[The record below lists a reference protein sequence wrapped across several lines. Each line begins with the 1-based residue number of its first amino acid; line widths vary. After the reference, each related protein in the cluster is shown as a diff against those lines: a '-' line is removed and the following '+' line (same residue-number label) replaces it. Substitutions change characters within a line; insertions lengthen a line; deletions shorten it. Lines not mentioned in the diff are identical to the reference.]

1 MKIRIILFKKKS
13 YQILIFILF
22 FTLFIISSSPAL
34 LVRLTTGSIDKEL
47 DDFYF
52 ERGMQAMA
60 LFMGVGLIFTG
71 LKTIKRREILL
82 RIRTFGNTKY
92 LEITGKDAF
101 NYGIKLIA
109 IGILATVWSL
119 FFWVEHVIPVIF

>member
-47 DDFYF
+47 NDFYF

-60 LFMGVGLIFTG
+60 LFMGVGLIFIG

-82 RIRTFGNTKY
+82 KIRTFGNTKY

-119 FFWVEHVIPVIF
+119 FFWIKHVIPVIF

>member
-1 MKIRIILFKKKS
+1 
-13 YQILIFILF
+13 
-22 FTLFIISSSPAL
+22 
-34 LVRLTTGSIDKEL
+34 
-47 DDFYF
+47 
-52 ERGMQAMA
+52 
-60 LFMGVGLIFTG
+60 MGVGLIFTG